1 MSDSPEKSMSLLHAD
16 LIGSISVLDGCEES
30 PLPDWAASLIWLGA
44 WCRTYK
50 LSGKRLIV
58 FVVLPSRDLA
68 AAFASL
74 GCLMAGASN
83 FEDSLSWSTFKN
95 LPSGR
100 GVFWISRIG
109 KKQYGGTIVGFK
121 ENEGSEFIV
130 IDVTKAPRKAEKGTR
145 REISRNYFDDYRFT
159 EERPPT
165 VTRAASFDAAARSL
179 QYLVE
184 NFNPKWI
191 WADGAEGLVV
201 TNVTSFESSL
211 AGISVSIE
219 GRIPI
224 ALSDLLCLERNKV
237 QNHAKLRIDHPKGEL
252 SGSFPIV
259 ILDGA
264 KAFMVHE
271 HLTEVSNMLVILDR
285 SEYQEGIHDTVL
297 GLRSISG
304 DDKNANYISDMPD
317 KLAPGIELA
326 AYWIDE

>member
-1 MSDSPEKSMSLLHAD
+1 MNLLPD
-16 LIGSISVLDGCEES
+16 DFRSRISVLDGCEKS
-30 PLPDWAASLIWLGA
+30 SLPDWAATLIWLGA
-44 WCRTYK
+44 WCRTNK
-50 LSGKRLIV
+50 LSGKKLIV

-74 GCLMAGASN
+74 GCLIAGASN

-100 GVFWISRIG
+100 GVFWKSRIG
-109 KKQYGGTIVGFK
+109 NKQYGGNIVGFK

-130 IDVTKAPRKAEKGTR
+130 VDVTKAPRKAEKGTR
-145 REISRNYFDDYRFT
+145 REISRNYLDDYRFT
-159 EERPPT
+159 EEKPPT
-165 VTRAASFDAAARSL
+165 VTRSASFDASAKSL

-219 GRIPI
+219 CRDPI
-224 ALSDLLCLERNKV
+224 ALSDLLCLERNNV
-237 QNHAKLRIDHPKGEL
+237 QNHAKLRIVHPRGEL

-285 SEYQEGIHDTVL
+285 SEYQEGIHDKVL

-304 DDKNANYISDMPD
+304 DYKNADCMSDTPD
-317 KLAPGIELA
+317 KLTPGIELA